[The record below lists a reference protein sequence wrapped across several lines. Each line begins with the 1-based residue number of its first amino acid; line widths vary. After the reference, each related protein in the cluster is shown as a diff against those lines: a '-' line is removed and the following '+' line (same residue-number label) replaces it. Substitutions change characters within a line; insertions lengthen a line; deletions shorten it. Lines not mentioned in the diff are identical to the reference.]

1 MNAEQLLFEYFDG
14 VVDSPEV
21 VPKLRNFILD
31 LAVRGIL
38 VEQNPDDEP
47 AVELLKRITVERS
60 RLTELI
66 QYRKLKPSDSIELS
80 QVPYLVPLNWC
91 WTQIV
96 HLGLIN
102 PKNKAPD
109 SMEASFVPMRLIAST
124 YGVLSQ
130 HEKRLWGKIKKGYT
144 HFAEGDVGLTKITPC
159 FENGKSTVFRNLTG
173 GVGSG
178 TTELYILRPLIV
190 LADYLL
196 IFLKRQQ
203 FIETGIQKMT
213 GTAGQKRVPLDYF
226 AFCPFPLPPLA
237 EQHRIVAKVDELMEQ
252 CNHLEEQFQERDRHR
267 KQFTKASFASLTEA
281 GLDSGAFKKRSRFV
295 LGNFDEFSVDADQIE
310 DLRRLILDMAVRGR
324 LVGQNLYDEPA
335 VNLLNDIEKERDRR
349 IKKGEIK
356 NKKVSTSAIKYPP
369 FSVPENWIWVPMSV
383 TGNIFVGSSTNQTMK
398 ENLLANENGYPY
410 IMTKDVGYGLD
421 PLNYENG
428 MKVADESIDFQ
439 VAQKLTVLICAEG
452 GSAGRKMG
460 IADREICFGN
470 KLIGNEMWGAISPR
484 YLLFAYMSSYFYR
497 EFSVRMSGVIP
508 GISMSK
514 FLQIPFPLPPVPE
527 QHRIVAKVD
536 EVMGWCDLLE
546 EKLRKTQ
553 FNRSRSLESLLTN
566 FTFRPTL
573 NC

>member
-14 VVDSPEV
+14 VVDSPDV

-31 LAVRGIL
+31 LAVRGNL

-66 QYRKLKPSDSIELS
+66 QYRKLKPSDSIESS
-80 QVPYLVPLNWC
+80 QIPYLVPLNWC

-190 LADYLL
+190 LAEYLL

-252 CNHLEEQFQERDRHR
+252 CNKLEEKFQERDNHR
-267 KQFTKASFASLTEA
+267 KRFTKASFASLIES
-281 GLDSGAFKKRSRFV
+281 GLDSGEFRKRSEFV
-295 LGNFDEFSVDADQIE
+295 VGNFDCLSVDVNQITR
-310 DLRRLILDMAVRGR
+310 LRQLILDLAIRGK
-324 LVGQNLYDEPA
+324 LVEQNPNDESA
-335 VNLLNDIEKERDRR
+335 ETFLNRVDVKRGKASLVDKNTVVNLDTSDQKYELPYGWKWAVIEDIAYVIMGQSPKSEHCNKA
-349 IKKGEIK
+349 GEGVAFFQGKADFGNRHPTPK
-356 NKKVSTSAIKYPP
+356 NWCVKPNKIAESGDVLISVRAPVGPTNVADQRCCIGRGLAALRP
-369 FSVPENWIWVPMSV
+369 FSGLSRE
-383 TGNIFVGSSTNQTMK
+383 FL
-398 ENLLANENGYPY
+398 LLALQALENDLSS
-410 IMTKDVGYGLD
+410 KGYGTTFAAITKKQLTS
-421 PLNYENG
+421 Y
-428 MKVADESIDFQ
+428 SI
-439 VAQKLTVLICAEG
+439 
-452 GSAGRKMG
+452 
-460 IADREICFGN
+460 
-470 KLIGNEMWGAISPR
+470 
-484 YLLFAYMSSYFYR
+484 
-497 EFSVRMSGVIP
+497 
-508 GISMSK
+508 
-514 FLQIPFPLPPVPE
+514 PLPPLAE

-536 EVMGWCDLLE
+536 KLMEQCDWLE
-546 EKLRKTQ
+546 EKFRLKETLQ
-553 FNRSRSLESLLTN
+553 SRSFYSVLARSLNDQLIG
-566 FTFRPTL
+566 
-573 NC
+573 